1 MKKIKLLKLTS
12 VVVFLCSIT
21 ACTSGEF
28 NSSSMQNLRAG
39 DLVASSNINK
49 NRITELFSA
58 SEIPDNIWSEMQ
70 GKTYK
75 DNPYIKRDDLRY
87 IKFIHH
93 DFEGKVRVGEMICN
107 KAIAKDLTEIFYEL
121 YKNTYPIE
129 RAVLPD
135 YYDADDEKQM
145 QANNTSSFCYRAVA
159 GTAVLSNHAKG
170 MAVDLN
176 TLYNPYCKI
185 RKDGTLYVQPMTA
198 AQYCDRTGS
207 FSHKIDKNDL
217 AYKLFTA
224 HGFSWGG
231 DWKSVKDYQH
241 FEKEQRVIKED

>member
-1 MKKIKLLKLTS
+1 MITLGFKLTCAVIIS
-12 VVVFLCSIT
+12 CALT
-21 ACTSGEF
+21 ACNSGEF
-28 NSSSMQNLRAG
+28 NSSTMQNLRAG
-39 DLVASSNINK
+39 DLVSTANIDH
-49 NRITELFSA
+49 NRLAELFSA
-58 SEIPDNIWSEMQ
+58 KEIPDNIWNEMQ

-87 IKFIHH
+87 LKFLHH
-93 DFEGKVRVGEMICN
+93 DFTGKVRVGEMICN

-121 YKNTYPIE
+121 YLHSYPIE

-159 GTAVLSNHAKG
+159 GSAVLSNHAKG

-185 RKDGTLYVQPMTA
+185 RKDGSLYVQPMPA
-198 AQYCDRTGS
+198 AQYCDRTGT
-207 FSHKIDKNDL
+207 FRYKIDKQDL

-224 HGFSWGG
+224 HGFTWGG

-241 FEKEQRVIKED
+241 FEKE

>member
-1 MKKIKLLKLTS
+1 MRSSIIKSLSFLLLS
-12 VVVFLCSIT
+12 CLIS

-28 NSSSMQNLRAG
+28 TSSSMQKLRAG
-39 DLVASSNINK
+39 AIVSTTGINESRL
-49 NRITELFSA
+49 NELFTYST
-58 SEIPDNIWSEMQ
+58 IPDSIWSEMQ

-75 DNPYIKRDDLRY
+75 DNPYIKREDLRY
-87 IKFIHH
+87 VKFLHH
-93 DFEGKVRVGEMICN
+93 EFEGNVRVGEMICN
-107 KAIAKDLTEIFYEL
+107 KAIARDLSEIFYEL
-121 YKNTYPIE
+121 YLNNYLIE

-145 QANNTSSFCYRAVA
+145 QANNTSSFCYRPVA

-170 MAVDLN
+170 MAVDIN
-176 TLYNPYCKI
+176 TLYNPYCKV
-185 RKDGTLYVQPMTA
+185 RKDGTLYVQPSTA
-198 AQYCDRTGS
+198 TQYCDREAS

-224 HGFSWGG
+224 HGFLWGG

-241 FEKEQRVIKED
+241 FEKAE

>member
-1 MKKIKLLKLTS
+1 MRSLIIKSLSFLLLS
-12 VVVFLCSIT
+12 CLIS

-28 NSSSMQNLRAG
+28 NSSSMQKLRAG
-39 DLVASSNINK
+39 AIVSTTGINESRL
-49 NRITELFSA
+49 NELFTYST
-58 SEIPDNIWSEMQ
+58 IPDSIWSEMQ

-75 DNPYIKRDDLRY
+75 DNPYIKREDLRY
-87 IKFIHH
+87 VKFLHH

-107 KAIAKDLTEIFYEL
+107 KAIARDLSEIFYEL
-121 YKNTYPIE
+121 YLNNYLIE

-145 QANNTSSFCYRAVA
+145 QANNTSSFCYRPVA

-170 MAVDLN
+170 MAVDIN
-176 TLYNPYCKI
+176 TLYNPYCKV
-185 RKDGTLYVQPMTA
+185 RKDGTLYVQPSTA
-198 AQYCDRTGS
+198 TQYCDREAS

-224 HGFSWGG
+224 HGFLWGG

-241 FEKEQRVIKED
+241 FEKAERVIKE